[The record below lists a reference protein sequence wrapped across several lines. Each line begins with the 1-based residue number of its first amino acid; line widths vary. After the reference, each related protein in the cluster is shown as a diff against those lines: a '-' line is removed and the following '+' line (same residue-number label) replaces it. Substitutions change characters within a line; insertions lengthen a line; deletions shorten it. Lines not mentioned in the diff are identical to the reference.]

1 MSVINTN
8 LKALDAQASMGN
20 VERKM
25 KASMERLSTGL
36 RINSAKDDAAGLAIT
51 NRMTSQIR
59 GYAVAIRNSNDGLS
73 MAQTAEG
80 AMGQVNNMLQRMR
93 ELAVQAGNG
102 AVSDADRSSMQI
114 EVDELKS
121 EIQNIATKTN
131 HNNIKLLDGSAGK
144 VELQTGVNANDRMT
158 IGFDS
163 MQTKDIGMGARASLS
178 AVGGTATQTP
188 ALASGDLVLNGVVV
202 GASLTTDDTLS
213 SASKDASAIAKAAA
227 INRVSDLSGVYATVG
242 KTEVFGS
249 AMTYTA
255 SKEGAITVNG
265 VATASVASNADL
277 EIMRDSVVT
286 AINNISKQTGV
297 VATNTH
303 DDIQGVVLMAA
314 DGRNIKLEFG
324 GTLTKEVSGLGAADT
339 YVGNYEL
346 NTLDGSDITVSH
358 EVDKNVDNAGLSTG
372 TFKANTAQASTIDRA
387 VAAAGAAPSSST
399 TGVLSGNTLV
409 LNGVGIDAAIGSD
422 DDSSS
427 TYGTSSTK
435 AASAIAIA
443 AAINKKSDL
452 TGVRAVAE
460 ANVLRGTGFTAGAV
474 SDLNIN
480 GVTIAINLDAN
491 SNREDVLTAINNYSG
506 QTGVV
511 ASAWGSG
518 VQLTA
523 ADGRNISIGSS
534 TGTATEL
541 GLTGVDVGTNNTGAA
556 VVTHYANVRLESDKS
571 FTVESGNEG
580 NDNFALLGFRRGEFG
595 GSDNGLKVA
604 DISIATQAGSAN
616 AIVAIDS
623 AIETVSAAQARSGAY
638 SNRLEAVIDNLTES
652 NQNMSASRSR
662 ILDTDYA
669 AETTNMAKSQIISQA
684 ATAMLAQ
691 ANQSAQGVLSLL
703 K

>member
-8 LKALDAQASMGN
+8 LKALDAQSSMSL

-59 GYAVAIRNSNDGLS
+59 GYAVAIRNTNDGLS
-73 MAQTAEG
+73 MSQTAEG
-80 AMGQVNNMLQRMR
+80 AMGQIGSILQRMR
-93 ELAVQAGNG
+93 ELAVQSANG
-102 AVSDADRSSMQI
+102 AMSEADRSSLQL
-114 EVDELKS
+114 EVTQLKQ

-144 VELQTGVNANDRMT
+144 IELQTGVNADDRMT

-163 MQTKDIGMGARASLS
+163 MQTKDIGQGSRASLS
-178 AVGGTATQTP
+178 SVGGTATQTP
-188 ALASGDLVLNGVVV
+188 ALASGDVVLNGVVV
-202 GASLTTDDTLS
+202 GASLTTDDSLS
-213 SASKDASAIAKAAA
+213 YASKDASAISKAAA
-227 INRVSDLSGVYATVG
+227 INRVSDRSGVYATVG
-242 KTEVFGS
+242 ATTAYGTSMVYAAGS
-249 AMTYTA
+249 A
-255 SKEGAITVNG
+255 AITVNG
-265 VATASVASNADL
+265 VATATVAANSDL
-277 EIMRDSVVT
+277 EITRSAMAT
-286 AINNISKQTGV
+286 AINNISNQTGV
-297 VATNTH
+297 VAINTH
-303 DDIQGVVLMAA
+303 DDIQGVVLKAA
-314 DGRNIKLEFG
+314 DGRNI
-324 GTLTKEVSGLGAADT
+324 TLSLGAGLTSANTGLASADT
-339 YVGNYEL
+339 YVGNFEL
-346 NTLDGSDITVSH
+346 STRDGSSITISN
-358 EVDKNVDNAGLSTG
+358 EVDKNVDNAGLNTG
-372 TFKANTAQASTIDRA
+372 TFNANIAQASTMDRA
-387 VAAAGAAPSSST
+387 VAAAGAAPSTTT
-399 TGVLSGNTLV
+399 TGVLGGNTLV

-422 DDSSS
+422 DHASS

-443 AAINKKSDL
+443 AAINKKSEM

-460 ANVLRGTGFTAGAV
+460 ANVLRGTGFTPGAV

-480 GVTIAINLDAN
+480 GIAISINLDQN
-491 SNREDVLTAINNYSG
+491 SNRNDVLTAINNYSG

-534 TGTATEL
+534 TGTAAEL
-541 GLTGVDVGTNNTGAA
+541 GLTGIDVGTNNTAAA
-556 VVTHYANVRLESDKS
+556 VVTHYANVRLESDKA
-571 FTVESGNEG
+571 FTVNSGNEG
-580 NDNFALLGFRRGEFG
+580 NDNFALLGFRRGTFG

-604 DISIATQAGSAN
+604 DLDISSSSGSAN
-616 AIVAIDS
+616 AIVAIDA

-638 SNRLEAVIDNLTES
+638 TNRLEAVIDNLTES

-669 AETTNMAKSQIISQA
+669 TETTNLARSQIISQA

>member
-1 MSVINTN
+1 MTF
-8 LKALDAQASMGN
+8 
-20 VERKM
+20 
-25 KASMERLSTGL
+25 T
-36 RINSAKDDAAGLAIT
+36 AA
-51 NRMTSQIR
+51 
-59 GYAVAIRNSNDGLS
+59 
-73 MAQTAEG
+73 
-80 AMGQVNNMLQRMR
+80 
-93 ELAVQAGNG
+93 
-102 AVSDADRSSMQI
+102 
-114 EVDELKS
+114 
-121 EIQNIATKTN
+121 
-131 HNNIKLLDGSAGK
+131 
-144 VELQTGVNANDRMT
+144 
-158 IGFDS
+158 
-163 MQTKDIGMGARASLS
+163 
-178 AVGGTATQTP
+178 
-188 ALASGDLVLNGVVV
+188 
-202 GASLTTDDTLS
+202 
-213 SASKDASAIAKAAA
+213 
-227 INRVSDLSGVYATVG
+227 
-242 KTEVFGS
+242 
-249 AMTYTA
+249 
-255 SKEGAITVNG
+255 KEGAITVNG
-265 VATASVASNADL
+265 VATASVTSNADL

-297 VATNTH
+297 VASNTH
-303 DDIQGVVLMAA
+303 DDIQGVVLTAA

-324 GTLTKEVSGLGAADT
+324 GTLTKEVSGLGAAET

-346 NTLDGSDITVSH
+346 NTLDGADISVSH

-443 AAINKKSDL
+443 AAINKKTDM

-460 ANVLRGTGFTAGAV
+460 ANVLRGTGFTQGAV

-480 GVTIAINLDAN
+480 GVTIAINLEAS

-534 TGTATEL
+534 TGTAAEL
-541 GLTGVDVGTNNTGAA
+541 GLTGVDVGTNNTAAA

-669 AETTNMAKSQIISQA
+669 SETTNMAKSQIISQA

>member
-93 ELAVQAGNG
+93 ELAVQSGNG
-102 AVSDADRSSMQI
+102 GVTDADRSSMQL
-114 EVDELKS
+114 EVNELKA

-188 ALASGDLVLNGVVV
+188 ALSSGDLVLNGVVV

-213 SASKDASAIAKAAA
+213 SASKDASAISKAAA
-227 INRVSDLSGVYATVG
+227 INRVADLSGVYATVG

-249 AMTYTA
+249 AMTFTA
-255 SKEGAITVNG
+255 AKEGAITVNG
-265 VATASVASNADL
+265 VATASVTSNADL

-297 VATNTH
+297 VASNTH
-303 DDIQGVVLMAA
+303 DDIQGVVLTAA

-324 GTLTKEVSGLGAADT
+324 GTLTKEVSGLGAAET

-346 NTLDGSDITVSH
+346 NTLDGADITVSH

-443 AAINKKSDL
+443 AAINKKTDM

-460 ANVLRGTGFTAGAV
+460 ANVLRGTGFTQGAV

-480 GVTIAINLDAN
+480 GVTIAINLEAS

-534 TGTATEL
+534 TGTAAEL
-541 GLTGVDVGTNNTGAA
+541 GLTGVDVGTNNTAAA

-669 AETTNMAKSQIISQA
+669 SETTNMAKSQIISQA